1 MFLQIQ
7 NGVLTMTNP
16 FRRGSAPERA
26 QPAHLRPGSFKPG
39 HKKRGGRRRGT
50 PNAISS
56 DYKKAILEAAYR
68 VGNDGNGKDGVGG
81 YIKWVGE
88 RHTTIF
94 YTVLWIAL
102 LPLEE
107 AETDAPEAPRRT
119 MDELNQRFA
128 EYIGLAGKKQTKRPR
143 IQRESRSPRDWTG
156 QPFPVGGLMQL
167 AVANPKAFCE
177 LFVAA
182 FLPTPTKQQ
191 RGRAARRAWEKR
203 QRSGPSS

>member
-1 MFLQIQ
+1 
-7 NGVLTMTNP
+7 MTNP
-16 FRRGSAPERA
+16 CRRGSAPERA

-88 RHTTIF
+88 RHTTLFFIRSSGSPSCRWKRQRPTRRRRHAGRWTNSTEGCRV
-94 YTVLWIAL
+94 YWAYRQ
-102 LPLEE
+102 E
-107 AETDAPEAPRRT
+107 ADEAATDSE
-119 MDELNQRFA
+119 
-128 EYIGLAGKKQTKRPR
+128 
-143 IQRESRSPRDWTG
+143 ESRSPRDWTG
-156 QPFPVGGLMQL
+156 QDFPVGGLMQL
-167 AVANPKAFCE
+167 AVANPKAFCG

-182 FLPTPTKQQ
+182 FLPPPTKQQ
-191 RGRAARRAWEKR
+191 RGRAARRAW
-203 QRSGPSS
+203 RSVSDPVQVHDAGRHRAFS

>member
-1 MFLQIQ
+1 
-7 NGVLTMTNP
+7 MTNP

-26 QPAHLRPGSFKPG
+26 QPAHLRSGSFKPG
-39 HKKRGGRRRGT
+39 HKKRGGRKRGT

-81 YIKWVGE
+81 YIMWVGE
-88 RHTTIF
+88 RHKTIF
-94 YTVLWIAL
+94 YTILWVSL

-107 AETDAPEAPRRT
+107 AESNAPKEPRRT
-119 MDELNQRFA
+119 WDELNRWFHD
-128 EYIGLAGKKQTKRPR
+128 YLGLAGKNRTERPR
-143 IQRESRSPRDWTG
+143 IQRASRSPRNWTG

-182 FLPTPTKQQ
+182 FLRPPSKQQ
-191 RGRAARRAWEKR
+191 RGRAARRAWE
-203 QRSGPSS
+203 QRSVVQVHDAGRYRALS